1 MVGTEPGIRGIYLPG
16 RGILLVLGNMIRGSS
31 GLSNGYISG
40 GYMPPV
46 GLSKGNVPGYGNIPS
61 VRGKVRGNDG
71 SRPGNEIVPKVRADP
86 PVLVVGLF
94 GLEGSLVSPPVL
106 AGLDN
111 PVPNLDDSS
120 RCIAIGLSCPLG
132 DLDLRLVKPGG
143 CNGRSILG
151 RRCPVIS
158 TTFKEKK

>member
-1 MVGTEPGIRGIYLPG
+1 
-16 RGILLVLGNMIRGSS
+16 
-31 GLSNGYISG
+31 
-40 GYMPPV
+40 MPPV

-94 GLEGSLVSPPVL
+94 GLEGSLVSLPVL

-111 PVPNLDDSS
+111 PIP
-120 RCIAIGLSCPLG
+120 IGLSCPLG